1 MWIRCLRGERLLTA
15 SYGLRPNLNKRS
27 FSPNEEGSRLFV
39 ACFLHT
45 SRRYTFDLDK
55 ESTHG
60 QPASCRAR
68 PVNVDGGLEDI
79 RWISGLGGD
88 KLSPVFYAL
97 LPNLKK
103 RSIFCHQ
110 RGIKIFFTCFL
121 HSSTRMC
128 FYQTSGRRPPRIT
141 GRLVNTVI
149 RGWVGAPNERAPFIF
164 HSAVVIF
171 VDRCLSKTRNSN

>member
-68 PVNVDGGLEDI
+68 PVNVDGDLQNSM
-79 RWISGLGGD
+79 WIHGLGD
-88 KLSPVFYAL
+88 ERMPVMSYAFCPNQKKNVYFLPSEKDRDFLSSVFCTPAARRFFL
-97 LPNLKK
+97 DTWQAPTTHHQPSCELCDPRVG
-103 RSIFCHQ
+103 RS
-110 RGIKIFFTCFL
+110 
-121 HSSTRMC
+121 
-128 FYQTSGRRPPRIT
+128 P
-141 GRLVNTVI
+141 
-149 RGWVGAPNERAPFIF
+149 
-164 HSAVVIF
+164 
-171 VDRCLSKTRNSN
+171 